1 MQTAAKPDNACT
13 RAPSARRLRSPLD
26 ARRSAPGIAIR
37 NTCVVNIEKRVKLK
51 GVLERTASSVEIK
64 GDGSL
69 VVEVYDFSDDAEQWF
84 GNDVAFLLKVS
95 SADKSRMLSWLMAGQ
110 HEADSP

>member
-1 MQTAAKPDNACT
+1 MLTAAKADNGIHASAL
-13 RAPSARRLRSPLD
+13 RPSASRD
-26 ARRSAPGIAIR
+26 ARRSAAGVAIR
-37 NTCVVNIEKRVKLK
+37 DICTVNIEKRVKLK
-51 GVLERTASSVEIK
+51 GVLERTASSIEIK

-69 VVEVYDFSDDAEQWF
+69 VVEVYDFSDEAEQWF

-95 SADKSRMLSWLMAGQ
+95 SADKSRMLSCLMAGQ